1 MNVKATIIENIRARK
16 KSFIAILALFL
27 VDIALVVYA
36 ALYQT
41 PRLESLQ
48 SQWLGLQS
56 QWLEKRKSTIV
67 DAAQDTAAV
76 YRQGVADLT
85 LWRARI
91 SPKRGFARF
100 VGSLFETAANN
111 SLSFKGV
118 TYKVTQIKKEE
129 LVTYTLDFNVMGKY
143 AAVKSFLADIGRM
156 PEILTVDTIAL
167 ANSKT
172 TGEDAVALRVQLTV
186 YLRMVE

>member
-41 PRLESLQ
+41 PRLES
-48 SQWLGLQS
+48 LQS